1 MLFRSEEVIAARH
14 VGMRVLGISLCS
26 NMGCGIEGASPTDEE
41 VFEVATR
48 MQPDFCK
55 LITGIVDAI

>member
-1 MLFRSEEVIAARH
+1 MSVCEEVIAARH

-26 NMGCGIEGASPTDEE
+26 NMACGIEGASPSDEE

-48 MQPDFCK
+48 KQPDFCR
-55 LITGIVDAI
+55 LVTEIVREI